1 MEQISIEENDLPSL
15 TDKQH
20 ECIKRYLINGYNKSE
35 AYRFA
40 YDCSMKPSAIAVEAS
55 KFFKNPNVTLW
66 LDYYQQNQQKAI
78 KEELKYSALDFFDE
92 CNELKAIALE
102 SRDKNGNPNVAAAIK
117 AVENKA
123 KVCGLLKDQII
134 HSGTVTQMPSVV
146 VNGEK
151 LELNVGEDVNNDT
164 TSGTA

>member
-1 MEQISIEENDLPSL
+1 MMISENDLPIM

-20 ECIKRYLINGYNKSE
+20 ACMRRYLSNGFNKSE
-35 AYRFA
+35 AYRSSH
-40 YDCSMKPSAIAVEAS
+40 DCKKMKATSIAVEAS

-66 LDYYQQNQQKAI
+66 LEYYQQNQQEAI
-78 KEELKYSALDFFDE
+78 QEELKYSALDFFDE
-92 CNELKAIALE
+92 CNELKMIALDCK
-102 SRDKNGNPNVAAAIK
+102 DKNGNPNIAAAIK

-123 KVCGLLKDQII
+123 KVCGFLKEQVI
-134 HSGTVTQMPSVV
+134 HSGSVTQMPSVI

-151 LELNVGEDVNNDT
+151 LELNVGEDVGNDT